1 MKRLLFLPLLFLC
14 LLCGEV
20 WAIPREP
27 VTGPGGIV
35 GPPGIAQ
42 SWDITLT
49 TTAVTPNPITINYTL
64 TAGETMTVDWGDGD
78 ISVVNG
84 TGGVV
89 DTTHNYAAPGAG
101 YKIKIKFSDRF
112 AVTRIDLSGEKVIGT
127 LADFRKFT
135 SLTVIGIFNTSISGD
150 IGNISRMTS
159 MVTIYADTSLI
170 SGDIASLSGLKSL
183 TYLNLRSTS
192 INTYTQGVLP
202 DWDACTI
209 NISNLGLSQTEVD
222 DFLCDLDT
230 ASVAS
235 TKTLT
240 IKTGNDA
247 QSAAGDACEASLE
260 LKGWKV
266 N

>member
-1 MKRLLFLPLLFLC
+1 MKRLLFLPLLLIA
-14 LLCGEV
+14 V
-20 WAIPREP
+20 SAWAIPREP

-42 SWDITLT
+42 LWDITLT
-49 TTAVTPNPITINYTL
+49 TTADTPDPITINHIL

-78 ISVVNG
+78 SSVVNG

-89 DTTHNYAAPGAG
+89 NTTHNYVAPGAG

-112 AVTRIDLSGEKVIGT
+112 AVSRIDLGGEKVVGD
-127 LADFRKFT
+127 LRDFRKFT
-135 SLTVIGIFNTSISGD
+135 SLSILRLYTTSISGD
-150 IGNISRMTS
+150 IAALSGL
-159 MVTIYADTSLI
+159 TSLTDLRLHTTSI
-170 SGDIASLSGLKSL
+170 SGDIAALSGLTSL
-183 TYLNLRSTS
+183 TVLLLHTTS
-192 INTYTQGVLP
+192 IDTYTQGVLP

-209 NISNLGLSQTEVD
+209 NISNLGLSQTEID

-235 TKTLT
+235 TKMLT

-260 LKGWKV
+260 LKGWTV